1 MNLKQKIISLIY
13 PLQMKLS
20 KLTGMGINEYE
31 NKNNVVAPEDF
42 YSLKATLN
50 NGEEISFERF
60 KNKKVLIV
68 NLASL
73 CGFTPQYSELQ
84 EQYEKAEN
92 LVILGFPANNFG
104 KQEPGNDEE
113 IGNFCKLNYGVTF
126 PLFKKGDVTGNEK
139 QPVYQWLSDKNKNG
153 WNDVEPQWNFYKYL
167 IDEKGNLAKVFSSSV
182 SPKDL
187 NL

>member
-1 MNLKQKIISLIY
+1 MSLKRKIITSLY

-20 KLTGMGINEYE
+20 KLTGMGINVYE
-31 NKNNVVAPEDF
+31 NKNNVSAPQSF

-50 NGEEISFERF
+50 NGEEISFDRF

-73 CGFTPQYSELQ
+73 CGFTRQYEELQ
-84 EQYEKAEN
+84 ALYENAEK

-104 KQEPGNDEE
+104 EQEPGSDADIN
-113 IGNFCKLNYGVTF
+113 NFCKLNYGVTF
-126 PLFKKGDVTGNEK
+126 PLFKKADVKGNEK

-153 WNDVEPQWNFYKYL
+153 WNDIEPKWNFYKYL
-167 IDEKGNLAKVFSSSV
+167 VDENGNLQKVFSSSV
-182 SPKDL
+182 SPMDI

>member
-1 MNLKQKIISLIY
+1 MNLKRKIITSLY
-13 PLQMKLS
+13 PLQTKLS
-20 KLTGMGINEYE
+20 KLTGMGINVFE
-31 NKNNVVAPEDF
+31 NKNNVNAPQSF

-73 CGFTPQYSELQ
+73 CGFTPQYEELQ
-84 EQYEKAEN
+84 ALYENAEN
-92 LVILGFPANNFG
+92 LLILGFPANNFG
-104 KQEPGNDEE
+104 EQEPGSDAD

-126 PLFKKGDVTGNEK
+126 PLFKKADVKGNEK

-153 WNDVEPQWNFYKYL
+153 WNDEEPQWNFYKYL
-167 IDEKGNLAKVFSSSV
+167 IDENGNLQSVSSSSV
-182 SPKDL
+182 LPADIKL
-187 NL
+187 